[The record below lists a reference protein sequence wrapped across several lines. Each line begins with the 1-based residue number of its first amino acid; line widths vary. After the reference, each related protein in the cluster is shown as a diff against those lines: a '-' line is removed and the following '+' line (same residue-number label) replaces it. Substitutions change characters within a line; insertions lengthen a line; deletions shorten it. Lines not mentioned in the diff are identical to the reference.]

1 MKRPDRYPYS
11 KKQWI
16 ERTVDYYRYDGEL
29 YFSQRTLE
37 NRITGEIKNEEVE
50 GWKKL
55 LWLRCQMRN

>member
-29 YFSQRTLE
+29 CFSQHTLE

-50 GWKKL
+50 
-55 LWLRCQMRN
+55 

>member
-37 NRITGEIKNEEVE
+37 NRITGEIKDKDVE
-50 GWKKL
+50 
-55 LWLRCQMRN
+55 